1 MTSNNEK
8 LFCSDLSEMLKSD
21 LDLSQG
27 LLGGLEIR
35 AYEKVIYDVTVLYG
49 GSGKFEPKFGFL
61 EQDIVVG
68 KSLKVPAYFGKY
80 FYQSRS
86 RTEVFQPEIVIEIK
100 YGKARTHELMT
111 YSHIAS
117 EIKAIFPRCRYYL
130 VLGYCSVQTFEITM
144 RHGRN
149 FTGYSIYVLE
159 R

>member
-61 EQDIVVG
+61 NKI
-68 KSLKVPAYFGKY
+68 L
-80 FYQSRS
+80 
-86 RTEVFQPEIVIEIK
+86 
-100 YGKARTHELMT
+100 
-111 YSHIAS
+111 
-117 EIKAIFPRCRYYL
+117 
-130 VLGYCSVQTFEITM
+130 
-144 RHGRN
+144 
-149 FTGYSIYVLE
+149 
-159 R
+159 